1 MNTTNDYEDLDKEYL
16 KFKSILST
24 LKDNADRINMDEN
37 LINGLLSQHKEIKNS
52 EPIQFIEKK
61 NEISNAKEKFIKEIR
76 NYQEMLNKSYNDLME
91 SDKLSEYDKKIYE
104 YIKNKMN
111 EDFIEFNKNI
121 GGDFFTI

>member
-91 SDKLSEYDKKIYE
+91 SDKLSEYDKKRYE
-104 YIKNKMN
+104 YIKNKTN

>member
-91 SDKLSEYDKKIYE
+91 SDKLSEYDKKRYE

>member
-61 NEISNAKEKFIKEIR
+61 NEIINAKEKFIKEIR
-76 NYQEMLNKSYNDLME
+76 NYQEMLNQSYNDLME
-91 SDKLSEYDKKIYE
+91 SDKLSEYDKKRYE

-121 GGDFFTI
+121 GGDFFII